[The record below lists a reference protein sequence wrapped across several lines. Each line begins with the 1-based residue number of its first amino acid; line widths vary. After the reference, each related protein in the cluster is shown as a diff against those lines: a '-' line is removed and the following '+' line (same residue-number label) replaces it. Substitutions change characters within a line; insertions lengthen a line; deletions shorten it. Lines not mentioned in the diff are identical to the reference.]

1 MAIGGVSYSAIHSSA
16 CAVKG
21 DQRQEHGMHFDG
33 IVAGLEG
40 QRQWKIAKKKR
51 KSTFP
56 SQTAES
62 VQNPPVIRF

>member
-1 MAIGGVSYSAIHSSA
+1 
-16 CAVKG
+16 
-21 DQRQEHGMHFDG
+21 MHFDG